1 MPVALENLLQEK
13 MPLAV
18 SSLGRGLF
26 DSALLLAR
34 RLSLVAVWL
43 V

>member
-1 MPVALENLLQEK
+1 MEVALGHLVQEK
-13 MPLAV
+13 MPLAG

-26 DSALLLAR
+26 DSALVLAR